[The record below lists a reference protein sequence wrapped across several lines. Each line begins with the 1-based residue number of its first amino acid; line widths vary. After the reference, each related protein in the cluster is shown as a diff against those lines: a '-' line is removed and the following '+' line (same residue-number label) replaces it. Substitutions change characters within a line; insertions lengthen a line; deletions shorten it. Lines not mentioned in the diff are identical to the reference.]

1 MEDFSFDVEGLL
13 TDEEA
18 AKFFSDDSGSKEN
31 EGGNDPGLKEVP
43 DITVED
49 QENEI
54 DHPDAEEPEQGNPE
68 IVGKGENKVNEE
80 DEDAG
85 SDDGG
90 SSPNVFYS
98 SIASALKNDG
108 IFSDLDDKSI
118 QDIKGPDDFA
128 ELFEKELQSRLDERQ
143 RRIDEALRNGVPST
157 AVRQY
162 ESTIQYLDSISDDDL
177 KAEGDEGDAL
187 RKQLI
192 YNDFIMRGYT
202 EDRAKREVEK
212 SFKSTSDIEDA
223 EDALAGLKAHYKQE
237 YQGIQDEAKRAQAA
251 RVAQQKKTSE
261 DFKKMVLDSEV
272 VLGDQKLDTK
282 TRQKVFDAV
291 TKPIYKDESGRL
303 LTAVQK
309 YQQDNP
315 LEFLKQLGLWYVLTD
330 GGKNMEGFTKGKVRS
345 EKHKAMRELERKI
358 TATSMNPD
366 GSLRFVSGASGDNSD
381 SDILLSDDWK
391 VGFSK

>member
-18 AKFFSDDSGSKEN
+18 AKFFSGDSGSEEN

-43 DITVED
+43 DIAVED
-49 QENEI
+49 HENEI

-162 ESTIQYLDSISDDDL
+162 ENTIQYLDSISDDDL

-202 EDRAKREVEK
+202 VDRAKREVEK

-223 EDALAGLKAHYKQE
+223 EDALAGLKAYYKQE
-237 YQGIQDEAKRAQAA
+237 YQGIQDEAKKAQAA
-251 RVAQQKKTSE
+251 RIAQQRKTSE

>member
-18 AKFFSDDSGSKEN
+18 AKFFSDDSGSEEN

-54 DHPDAEEPEQGNPE
+54 EHPDAEEPEQGNPE

-128 ELFEKELQSRLDERQ
+128 ELFEKELQSRLDDRQ

-251 RVAQQKKTSE
+251 RVAQQKKTSD
-261 DFKKMVLDSEV
+261 DFKKMVLDSDV

-330 GGKNMEGFTKGKVRS
+330 GGKNIEGFTRGKVRS

>member
-18 AKFFSDDSGSKEN
+18 AKFFSDGSGSEEN

-43 DITVED
+43 DIIVED
-49 QENEI
+49 HENEI

-251 RVAQQKKTSE
+251 RIAQQKKTSE

-366 GSLRFVSGASGDNSD
+366 GSLRFVSGTSGDNSD